1 VELNEKYLF
10 ISVKD
15 QQEGSLLDAEI
26 SLYNREAELD
36 SAVFAPAYEASQ
48 TIKKGMIGGEG
59 GVEENNDLKMTLW
72 ETRKLNEH
80 HQSLLREQIWQQ
92 KNIDVQN
99 YRQEKE
105 AYV

>member
-1 VELNEKYLF
+1 M
-10 ISVKD
+10 
-15 QQEGSLLDAEI
+15 LDAEI

-48 TIKKGMIGGEG
+48 TIKKGVLGNE
-59 GVEENNDLKMTLW
+59 EENNDLKMTLW

-105 AYV
+105 IYVQEASQAIVEAQESKKNEV

>member
-1 VELNEKYLF
+1 
-10 ISVKD
+10 
-15 QQEGSLLDAEI
+15 
-26 SLYNREAELD
+26 
-36 SAVFAPAYEASQ
+36 
-48 TIKKGMIGGEG
+48 
-59 GVEENNDLKMTLW
+59 MTLW

-105 AYV
+105 AYI